1 MLGLASESVVA
12 AVQATKKVR
21 VHHSDRPVT
30 SYDVRQNTG
39 TVCQYAT
46 STRARAHTHT
56 HTHTNTHTQTH
67 THTHRHA
74 TTQAAWQGVRHNSL
88 ATVFRRSN
96 PGGGRDFPN
105 PSRPA
110 LGPTHP
116 PIHNGYQVSF
126 LGVKRPGV
134 LR

>member
-67 THTHRHA
+67 THKHTHTHTGTLLHRRLGREYVITH
-74 TTQAAWQGVRHNSL
+74 WQRFSGDRIPVGGEI
-88 ATVFRRSN
+88 FRT
-96 PGGGRDFPN
+96 
-105 PSRPA
+105 RPDR
-110 LGPTHP
+110 PWDP
-116 PIHNGYQVSF
+116 PILLYTMGTRS
-126 LGVKRPGV
+126 LSWG
-134 LR
+134 